1 MAFSSPQVP
10 QGQMVSVEP
19 LKVRGR
25 LTSFTEA
32 AEGPL
37 VQLGRSLTFPAPT
50 TGPEIQGVLTLQCSL
65 CLHHSP
71 ATIPPH
77 PQPSVAASLPLPV
90 CSLRTTRL
98 VFLKLD
104 LSNNKIFEYLLC

>member
-50 TGPEIQGVLTLQCSL
+50 SR
-65 CLHHSP
+65 
-71 ATIPPH
+71 A
-77 PQPSVAASLPLPV
+77 
-90 CSLRTTRL
+90 
-98 VFLKLD
+98 
-104 LSNNKIFEYLLC
+104 